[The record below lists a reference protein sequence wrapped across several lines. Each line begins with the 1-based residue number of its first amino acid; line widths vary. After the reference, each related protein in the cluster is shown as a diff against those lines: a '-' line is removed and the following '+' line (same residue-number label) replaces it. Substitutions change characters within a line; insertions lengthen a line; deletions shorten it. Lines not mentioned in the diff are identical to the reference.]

1 MDQLRCLRVFVQV
14 VADGSFAAAA
24 RRLDMAPAVATRALA
39 ELEAHLG
46 SRLLHRTTRR
56 LALTDIGET
65 YLETARSVLAQLDD
79 GDALAGAATRQP
91 GGTLRVACPPAF
103 AVHQLARVL
112 PVFAQAH
119 PRIVVELTVPG
130 PLTVVDDAADLSIL
144 SVGGQALH
152 GDFVARPL
160 AHSTFVL
167 CASPAYLRQ
176 HGVPQDPQDLVNHLG
191 VAPAVAGQRR
201 EITLHWCGSG
211 PPPEGMGTVAVDVA
225 SAAVATSHIDTMLAL
240 GLAGAGVVGLPSFV
254 ACNALRSGH
263 LQHVLPHWR
272 STVLHLYAAMPT
284 RKHVPARTRLFLDF
298 LMARFGGVE
307 RDPWLD
313 GLVSSAEQSAVA
325 CDIHLPRT
333 VP

>member
-46 SRLLHRTTRR
+46 TRLLHRTTRR

-65 YLETARSVLAQLDD
+65 YLETARSVLAQLDE

-91 GGTLRVACPPAF
+91 GGTLKVACPPAF

-112 PVFAQAH
+112 PLFTH
-119 PRIVVELTVPG
+119 TYPRIVVDLAVPG
-130 PLTVVDDAADLSIL
+130 PLAVVDDAADLSIL
-144 SVGGQALH
+144 SVGGQAPQ
-152 GDFVARPL
+152 GEFVARPL
-160 AHSTFVL
+160 ARSTFVL
-167 CASPAYLRQ
+167 CASPTYLRQ
-176 HGVPQDPQDLVNHLG
+176 RGVPHKPQDLVNHLG

-201 EITLHWCGSG
+201 EIMLHWCGAG
-211 PPPEGMGTVAVDVA
+211 PPPEGVGALAVDVA

-254 ACNALRSGH
+254 ACHALHAGQ
-263 LQHVLPHWR
+263 LQRVLPQWR

-284 RKHVPARTRLFLDF
+284 RKHVPARTRLFLNF
-298 LMARFGGVE
+298 LVDQFGGVE
-307 RDPWLD
+307 RDPWLE
-313 GLVSSAEQSAVA
+313 GLAPSVAQSAVA
-325 CDIHLPRT
+325 SENHLPRT

>member
-24 RRLDMAPAVATRALA
+24 RRLDMAPAVVTRALA

-46 SRLLHRTTRR
+46 TRLLHRTTRR

-65 YLETARSVLAQLDD
+65 YLETARNVLAQLDE

-91 GGTLRVACPPAF
+91 GGTLKVACPPAF

-112 PVFAQAH
+112 PVFTRKYS
-119 PRIVVELTVPG
+119 RIAVDLAIPG
-130 PLTVVDDAADLSIL
+130 PLAVVDDAADLSIL
-144 SVGGQALH
+144 SVGGQAPQ

-160 AHSTFVL
+160 ARSTFVL
-167 CASPAYLRQ
+167 CASTAYLCQR
-176 HGVPQDPQDLVNHLG
+176 GVPHSPQDLVNHLG

-201 EITLHWCGSG
+201 EITLHWCGVG
-211 PPPEGMGTVAVDVA
+211 PPPEGVATVAVAVS

-254 ACNALRSGH
+254 ARNALQAGH
-263 LQHVLPHWR
+263 LQHVLPQWR

-284 RKHVPARTRLFLDF
+284 RKHVPARTRLFMDF
-298 LMARFGGVE
+298 LVEQFGGVE
-307 RDPWLD
+307 RDPWLE
-313 GLVSSAEQSAVA
+313 GQALHGQ
-325 CDIHLPRT
+325 PPT
-333 VP
+333 